1 MAFSL
6 DFGPPP
12 AKQKISRRPNSGR
25 RNENQPSTGPRAVS
39 CYICGRQYMLH
50 SFAIHE
56 TQCRELYEKREELKP
71 PKERRR
77 CPDNPFNGMSMK
89 GITSQRGLMDA
100 MNTAAAEAFTTGVM
114 SSCRYCGRTFLPE
127 KLLIHN
133 RSCTADNPARR
144 VTDSVGRTPAAM
156 MAHEESAAIN
166 VTTKS
171 FPGSKGGGG
180 YNNTANPPWMG
191 ADDDYDE
198 SMGGGGGGGATVRCA
213 DCGRS
218 FNAVA
223 YSKHQKICKKVF
235 TKKRRV
241 FDSAKQRAVGTDLMP
256 YFNDNKRSSGGAGAK
271 VSRNT
276 VPSATSRGA
285 SSYNGSSSSGGGRIG
300 NGNSATVGYGGGG
313 GGGPGGYGGMP
324 KWKYDSLSFRAA
336 MRAAKVATMEEQG
349 GRGRLDHRPVLHTL
363 Y

>member
-12 AKQKISRRPNSGR
+12 AKQKLSRRPNSGKSG
-25 RNENQPSTGPRAVS
+25 EKQPSAGPRAVS

-100 MNTAAAEAFTTGVM
+100 MNAAASEAFTTGVM

-156 MAHEESAAIN
+156 MAHEEAAIN

-171 FPGSKGGGG
+171 FPGSRGS
-180 YNNTANPPWMG
+180 ANSPWMG
-191 ADDDYDE
+191 ADDGYDE

-256 YFNDNKRSSGGAGAK
+256 YFNDNKRSGNAGGGGGSK

-276 VPSATSRGA
+276 VPSSSSALRGA
-285 SSYNGSSSSGGGRIG
+285 SSFNGSSSSGSSRG
-300 NGNSATVGYGGGG
+300 GNSNSASMGYGGGG
-313 GGGPGGYGGMP
+313 GGGGQGGYGGMP

-336 MRAAKVATMEEQG
+336 MRAAKVATMDERG
-349 GRGRLDHRPVLHTL
+349 GNLHRR
-363 Y
+363 

>member
-25 RNENQPSTGPRAVS
+25 SSEKQPSAGPRAVS

-77 CPDNPFNGMSMK
+77 CPDNPFNGINMK

-100 MNTAAAEAFTTGVM
+100 MNTAAAEAFETGVM

-156 MAHEESAAIN
+156 MAHEEAAI
-166 VTTKS
+166 KP
-171 FPGSKGGGG
+171 FPGSRGGGGGGGG
-180 YNNTANPPWMG
+180 YNSTANPPWMG
-191 ADDDYDE
+191 ADDGYDD
-198 SMGGGGGGGATVRCA
+198 SMGGGDGGGATVRCG

-256 YFNDNKRSSGGAGAK
+256 YFNDNKRNSGGAGVNAK
-271 VSRNT
+271 ISRNT
-276 VPSATSRGA
+276 VPSSSARVGA
-285 SSYNGSSSSGGGRIG
+285 SYSSTGGRG
-300 NGNSATVGYGGGG
+300 GNSNSASMGYGGGG
-313 GGGPGGYGGMP
+313 GGQGGYGGMP
-324 KWKYDSLSFRAA
+324 KWKYDSLNFRAA
-336 MRAAKVATMEEQG
+336 MRAAKMATMEEQG
-349 GRGRLDHRPVLHTL
+349 GNHTDCG
-363 Y
+363 